1 MQDGSHH
8 QGEASASP
16 SLAGRIAAPVV
27 WLGGAISAVLILAAL
42 VVTVYAVVMRYVLN
56 KPLLWTDEVTGWALV
71 AIVMLGSAEAYRRND
86 HIAIDI
92 LFERTKGGNRWALEC
107 LGHAA
112 AVGFA
117 VIVGL
122 STWEAV
128 SFARSFGVYT
138 SGHIEIETWYL
149 QVPILIGAVLLA
161 VMGLIRFVETLMR
174 GRGA

>member
-1 MQDGSHH
+1 MQDGSHQ

-16 SLAGRIAAPVV
+16 SLAGRIVAPVV

-56 KPLLWTDEVTGWALV
+56 APLLWADEVTGWALV

-86 HIAIDI
+86 HIAIDL
-92 LFERTKGGNRWALEC
+92 LFDRTKGGHRFALEC
-107 LGHAA
+107 FGHAA

-149 QVPILIGAVLLA
+149 QLPILIGSVLLA
-161 VMGLIRFVETLMR
+161 VMGAIRLFETLI
-174 GRGA
+174 GARDA